1 MRADVERIVRG
12 ADLSRWKAVQV
23 EYGDAVLDVRVPA
36 DCVVL
41 QMKELA
47 PLADPEAAIRRSLA
61 NPVGSPPL
69 EEIIRAKGKPAG
81 ELSVCITTS
90 DITRP
95 VPYAGKAGI
104 LPPLLATLL
113 AAGIRKEKI
122 TLLVG
127 TGTHRPSTPA
137 EKVAMFGDEVA
148 SGYRIVDHECDNA
161 AMLVSIGTT
170 RSGTD
175 VSVNR
180 IYRDADVKIAT
191 GLVEA
196 HFMAGV
202 SAGRKAICPA
212 LVSRKTI
219 EKFHGVEF
227 LDSPLATNLVLE
239 GNPCHEEALEVAKR
253 CGTDFIVSTVLDRAL
268 RLVGVF
274 SGDLEASHREA
285 VAMVRQIVAV
295 PVDREFGVVLTH
307 GGYVGINHYQ
317 NAKAAVN
324 ALPILREGG
333 ILVLAARERDIDPV
347 GPLTY
352 RTLLHLLKLQGPDG
366 YLAMLRNP
374 SWIFTKD
381 QWEPQMWGKV
391 MRRIGEEGILYCSTR
406 LSREAHRIVPGV
418 AGWDFLADGPR
429 GGDIAQARE
438 MVQNAVIYAVR
449 HPRWGGAAPSVAFL
463 PEGPYCIPT
472 LRAPAPA

>member
-1 MRADVERIVRG
+1 MRADIERIVRG
-12 ADLSRWKAVQV
+12 AELSRWKAVQV
-23 EYGDAVLDVRVPA
+23 EYGDRFLEIRVPG
-36 DCVVL
+36 DCAVL
-41 QMKELA
+41 QMRELA
-47 PLADPEAAIRRSLA
+47 PLADPDAAVRHSLA
-61 NPVGSPPL
+61 HPVGCPPL
-69 EEIIRAKGKPAG
+69 PDIVRGKGKPPGDLA
-81 ELSVCITTS
+81 VCIATS

-95 VPYAGKAGI
+95 VPYAGVGGI
-104 LPPLLATLL
+104 LPPLLESLL
-113 AAGIRKEKI
+113 GAGIRKEKI
-122 TLLVG
+122 TILVG

-137 EKVAMFGDEVA
+137 EKVAMFGNEVA

-161 AMLVSIGTT
+161 SMLVPIGTT

-175 VSVNR
+175 VAVNR
-180 IYRDADVKIAT
+180 LYREADVKIAT

-212 LVSRKTI
+212 LVSRRTI

-227 LDSPLATNLVLE
+227 LDSPNATNLVLE
-239 GNPCHEEALEVAKR
+239 GNPCHEEALEVARR
-253 CGTDFIVSTVLDRAL
+253 CGTDFIVSTVLNRAL

-274 SGDLEASHREA
+274 SGELEVSHREA
-285 VAMVRQIVAV
+285 VAMVRGIVAV
-295 PVDREFGVVLTH
+295 PVDREYGVVLTH

-333 ILVLAARERDIDPV
+333 VLVVAACERDVDPV

-366 YLAMLRNP
+366 YLAALRNP
-374 SWIFTKD
+374 AWVFTKD

-391 MRRIGEEGILYCSTR
+391 VRRLGEEGILYCSTR

-418 AGWDFLADGPR
+418 AGWDFLPDGPR
-429 GGDIAQARE
+429 GGDVEQARE
-438 MVQNAVIYAVR
+438 MVQNAVVYAVR

>member
-1 MRADVERIVRG
+1 MRADIERIVRG
-12 ADLSRWKAVQV
+12 ADLSRWKTVQV
-23 EYGDAVLDVRVPA
+23 EYGDRFLDVRVPG
-36 DCVVL
+36 DCAVL

-47 PLADPEAAIRRSLA
+47 PLADPKAAIRQSLR

-69 EEIIRAKGKPAG
+69 ADIVRGKGKPPG
-81 ELSVCITTS
+81 DLSVCIATS

-95 VPYAGKAGI
+95 VPYAGEGGI
-104 LPPLLATLL
+104 LRPLLGMLL
-113 AAGIRKEKI
+113 DAGVRKDKI
-122 TLLVG
+122 TILVG
-127 TGTHRPSTPA
+127 TGTHRPSTPD

-148 SGYRIVDHECDNA
+148 SEYRIVDHECDNEST
-161 AMLVSIGTT
+161 LVPIGTT
-170 RSGTD
+170 RSGTSI
-175 VSVNR
+175 SVNR
-180 IYRDADVKIAT
+180 VFCEADVKIAT

-239 GNPCHEEALEVAKR
+239 GNPCHEEALEVARR
-253 CGTDFIVSTVLDRAL
+253 CGTDFIVSTVLNRAM

-285 VAMVRQIVAV
+285 VAMVRGIVAV
-295 PVDREFGVVLTH
+295 PVEKEFGVVLTH

-324 ALPILREGG
+324 ALPILRKGG
-333 ILVLAARERDIDPV
+333 FLVLAACERDVDPV

-352 RTLLHLLKLQGPDG
+352 RTLLHLLKLQGADG

-374 SWIFTKD
+374 SWVFTKD

-391 MRRIGEEGILYCSTR
+391 MRRVGEEGILYCSTR
-406 LSREAHRIVPGV
+406 LSREVHRIVPGV
-418 AGWDFLADGPR
+418 AGWDFLPDGVR
-429 GGDIAQARE
+429 GGDVEQARE
-438 MVQNAVIYAVR
+438 MVQNAVVYAVR
-449 HPRWGGAAPSVAFL
+449 HPRWRGASPTVAFL

-472 LRAPAPA
+472 LREPAPA